1 MTSPEIRDSTV
12 LVTGGAGF
20 IGSHLVGALA
30 PHNEVRVL
38 DNFSTGSREYL
49 PPVST
54 AVSVP
59 ASTPTSTSTSA
70 SESESSATSTGT
82 TDSTDSMGST
92 DSTTIHDNVTVIDGD
107 IGDPM
112 ALQRAA
118 RGVDLIF
125 HQAALV
131 SVSRSVDAPRRS
143 NETNLDASLLVLE
156 QARQEDA
163 RVVVASSAAVYGH
176 PDELPISETA
186 STDPNSPYG
195 IQKLALDQYTRR
207 YAELY
212 DLPTVALRYF
222 NAYGPRQQGP
232 YSGVISTFLDQA
244 RADDPITIDG
254 DGEQTRDFV
263 HVSDIVR
270 ANLQAATTDAVGT
283 AYNIGTGERT
293 SIRELAELVRDAV
306 GSTAPI
312 VHREPRP
319 GDIRHSG
326 ADITKARRELEFEAQ
341 VGLESGIRSL
351 VQETDRSATSS
362 QRAAMAAQHEQYS
375 QE

>member
-1 MTSPEIRDSTV
+1 MTSPAIRDSTV

-49 PPVST
+49 PP
-54 AVSVP
+54 AP
-59 ASTPTSTSTSA
+59 ASASVSGSTSA
-70 SESESSATSTGT
+70 SASESPATSSETA
-82 TDSTDSMGST
+82 
-92 DSTTIHDNVTVIDGD
+92 DSTTVHDNVTVIDGD

-212 DLPTVALRYF
+212 DLPTVSLRYF

-244 RADDPITIDG
+244 RADNPITIDG
-254 DGEQTRDFV
+254 NGEQTRDFI

-293 SIRELAELVRDAV
+293 SIRDLAELVRDAV

-326 ADITKARRELEFEAQ
+326 ADISKARRELEFEAQ
-341 VGLESGIRSL
+341 VSLESGIRSL
-351 VQETDRSATSS
+351 VQETDRSTTSS
-362 QRAAMAAQHEQYS
+362 QQAAMAAQHEQYS